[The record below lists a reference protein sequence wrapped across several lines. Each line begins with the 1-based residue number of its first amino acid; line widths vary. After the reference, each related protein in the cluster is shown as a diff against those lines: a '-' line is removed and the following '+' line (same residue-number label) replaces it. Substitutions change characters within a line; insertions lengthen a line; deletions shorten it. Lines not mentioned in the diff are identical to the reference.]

1 MIVFRKGGLALS
13 RSLRSEVDS
22 LIRAQYASSP
32 EYLWA
37 KYPTYAV
44 YRHTVG
50 RKWFAVI
57 MDVPCEKL
65 GLEREGSA
73 EILNVKVSPLM
84 AGSLEREGGILPA
97 YHMKKGAWVSV
108 LLNGSVSM
116 EQILALIGIS
126 FELTAEK
133 PKKRR

>member
-1 MIVFRKGGLALS
+1 MS
-13 RSLRSEVDS
+13 SSLRSEVDS

-44 YRHTVG
+44 YRHAVG

-84 AGSLEREGGILPA
+84 AGSLERECGILPA

-108 LLNGSVSM
+108 LLDGSVSI
-116 EQILALIGIS
+116 EKISALIGIS